1 MKRLFVILMFLN
13 WGLSGL
19 LGQVSSGIS
28 VILEELPI
36 PNLPGLQAYVIGE
49 SNGKWLVIGGRKD
62 GLHRRQPFAAFDVA
76 GMNNNVYVLD
86 PISQMVWSKPLNT
99 LPTSVA
105 EQLQSTN
112 MEFRQVGNTLYVTGG
127 YGYSNTAADH
137 ITYPHLTAVDVAG
150 AIEAIVNN
158 QPLPPHFRQL
168 QDARLRVTGGYLD
181 YLGDYFY
188 LAGGQNFMGRYN
200 PMGPNHGPGFF
211 QEYTNEIRRFKIEDD
226 GNTLALTNYEAW
238 KDTQNLHRRDYN
250 MVPQVFPD
258 GKQGFT
264 MFSGVF
270 QYDQDLPWLNTVD
283 VDSTGFWVN
292 NSFSQHL
299 NQYHT
304 AHLPLYSAAE
314 NQMHTIFFGG
324 ISQFQVDDVTGFLIE
339 DVEVPFV
346 KTISMVTRFPDGQMT
361 EVKIGE
367 MPYLTGASAEFVAHP
382 DVPRHENGVLRFD
395 DINADTMLAGYIL
408 GGIQS
413 SQPNIFF
420 INTGVESVAANRLFK
435 VFLVKNAAS
444 TTNEAKRE
452 NTIQV
457 AAIPNPFRE
466 ELQISFETTLRQK
479 ISIQIFDAS
488 GKRVLRIPEQEYPSG
503 KHHIPVTLKWFPKG
517 TYTVLLKE
525 RGNIIANCQIV
536 KQ

>member
-1 MKRLFVILMFLN
+1 MKHLFAITILLS
-13 WGLSGL
+13 WAVSGL
-19 LGQVSSGIS
+19 FGQSPPNFK
-28 VILEELPI
+28 VILEEISI

-49 SNGKWLVIGGRKD
+49 SGGKWLVIGGRKD

-76 GMNNNVYVLD
+76 GMNNSVYVLD
-86 PISQMVWSKPLNT
+86 PATQTVWSKPLSA

-112 MEFRQVGNTLYVTGG
+112 MEFRQVGNTLYITGG

-137 ITYPHLTAVDVAG
+137 ITHPYLTAVNVPG
-150 AIEAIVNN
+150 AIEAIINN
-158 QPLPPHFRQL
+158 QPLAPHFRQL
-168 QDARLRVTGGYLD
+168 QDERVRVTGGYLD
-181 YLGDYFY
+181 YLGEYFY

-211 QEYTNEIRRFKIEDD
+211 QEYTNEIRRFKIADD
-226 GNTLALTNYEAW
+226 GVILALTDYEAW

-250 MVPQVFPD
+250 MVPQIFPD
-258 GKQGFT
+258 GGRGFT

-283 VDSTGFWVN
+283 VDSTGFSVN

-304 AHLPLYSAAE
+304 AHLPLYNASE

-324 ISQFQVDDVTGFLIE
+324 ISQFYVDNVTGFLIE
-339 DVEVPFV
+339 DENVPFV
-346 KTISMVTRFPDGQMT
+346 KTISMVTRFSDGQMA

-367 MPYLTGASAEFVAHP
+367 MPHLLGASAEFIP
-382 DVPRHENGVLRFD
+382 QPEVPRYENGVVRLD
-395 DINADTMLAGYIL
+395 ELDSDTAFVGYVL

-413 SQPNIFF
+413 TQPNIFF

-435 VFLVKNAAS
+435 VFLVQNAAS
-444 TTNEAKRE
+444 AVKFAEQNPLH
-452 NTIQV
+452 V
-457 AAIPNPFRE
+457 AAVPNPFRD
-466 ELQISFETTLRQK
+466 ELQVSFEMTSRQQ
-479 ISIQIFDAS
+479 IGIQILDAS
-488 GKRVLRIPEQEYPSG
+488 GKRVLKIPEQEYQAG
-503 KHHIPVTLKWFPKG
+503 KHQVPVTLKWFPKG
-517 TYTVLLKE
+517 AYTVLLTEQGK
-525 RGNIIANCQIV
+525 IIANCQII

>member
-1 MKRLFVILMFLN
+1 MLAS
-13 WGLSGL
+13 WSASGL
-19 LGQVSSGIS
+19 FGQTPSNVR
-28 VILEELPI
+28 VILEEFPI

-49 SNGKWLVIGGRKD
+49 SAGKWLVIGGRKD
-62 GLHRRQPFAAFDVA
+62 GLHQRQPFAAFDVA
-76 GMNNNVYVLD
+76 GMNNSMYVLD
-86 PISQMVWSKPLNT
+86 PNTQTVWSKPLST
-99 LPTSVA
+99 LPTSMV

-112 MEFRQVGNTLYVTGG
+112 MEFRQVGNTLYIIGG
-127 YGYSNTAADH
+127 YGYSNTAGDH
-137 ITYPHLTAVDVAG
+137 VTYPYLTAVDVAG
-150 AIEAIVNN
+150 AIDAIVNN
-158 QPLPPHFRQL
+158 QPLTPHFRQL
-168 QDARLRVTGGYLD
+168 QDERVRVTGGYLD
-181 YLGDYFY
+181 LLGDYFY

-211 QEYTNEIRRFKIEDD
+211 QEYTNEIRRFKIVDD
-226 GNTLALTNYEAW
+226 GNTLTLTNYEAW
-238 KDTQNLHRRDYN
+238 RDTQNLHRRDYN
-250 MVPQVFPD
+250 MVPQIFPD

-270 QYDQDLPWLNTVD
+270 QYGQDLPWLNTVD
-283 VDSTGFWVN
+283 VDSMGFSVN
-292 NSFSQHL
+292 NAFNQHL

-304 AHLPLYSAAE
+304 AHLALYNAAE

-346 KTISMVTRFPDGQMT
+346 KTISMVTRFSDGQMT
-361 EVKIGE
+361 EVKIGD

-382 DVPRHENGVLRFD
+382 DVPRYENGVLRFD
-395 DINADTMLAGYIL
+395 EIDADTILAGYIL

-444 TTNEAKRE
+444 AAHEVRAGSALR
-452 NTIQV
+452 V
-457 AAIPNPFRE
+457 AAVPNPFRDE
-466 ELQISFETTLRQK
+466 VQISFETNLRQK
-479 ISIQIFDAS
+479 IGIQIFDAS
-488 GKRVLRIPEQEYPSG
+488 GKRVLRIPEQEYPAG
-503 KHHIPVTLKWFPKG
+503 KHQIPVTLKWFPKG
-517 TYTVLLKE
+517 TYTVLLNE
-525 RGNIIANCQIV
+525 QGNIIANCQII